1 MTSLRIGLLWHA
13 AAAGNLG
20 VGALSIGNIALARA
34 AAARIGATPHFIAI
48 GARETARPYITD
60 ADIEHR
66 SITGRYMISASGYRH
81 DLSLLDIV
89 LDIGAGDSFAD
100 IYSDKRFSY
109 IVATK
114 AMAIGA
120 GKPLVLSPQTIGPFT
135 RQPHTAIAAWLCR
148 KAACVFARD
157 PLSMAVLGKLAPGA
171 NARQVVDVAFAL
183 PYDKPAKRPPGQST
197 GPRRIGLNVSG
208 LLMNGG
214 YAGGNE
220 YGLGFDYPALT
231 RRLIT
236 AFIAM
241 PDTEVHLIP
250 HVIAPNMPRDD
261 DGAAADALKAEF
273 GGLVRHPDFASPSAA
288 KSLIAT
294 MDFMVGARMHATIAA
309 YSAGVPVV
317 PISYSRKFEGLYGG
331 LAYPWLVN
339 AKGMTTDA
347 ALAFILDAFAR
358 RDELAA
364 DIARGSPII
373 AAGLEAYVAELADLF
388 GRVAR

>member
-1 MTSLRIGLLWHA
+1 MTALRIGLLWHA

-20 VGALSIGNIALARA
+20 VGALSVGNIALAREA
-34 AAARIGATPHFIAI
+34 ARRIGATPSFTVF
-48 GARETARPYITD
+48 GGREPGKPYITD
-60 ADIEHR
+60 PDITHR
-66 SITGRYMISASGYRH
+66 VIDGRYMVSPGGYRA
-81 DLSLLDIV
+81 DVGKLDIL

-100 IYSDKRFSY
+100 IYGDKRFAY
-109 IVATK
+109 MVATK
-114 AMAIGA
+114 AMAISA
-120 GKPLVLSPQTIGPFT
+120 GKPLVLSPQTIGPFS

-148 KAACVFARD
+148 KATAVFARD
-157 PLSMAVLGKLAPGA
+157 PLSMAVLEKLSPEAR
-171 NARQVVDVAFAL
+171 ARQVVDVAFAL
-183 PYDKPAKRPPGQST
+183 PYDKPKPRAKG
-197 GPRRIGLNVSG
+197 GLVRIGLNVSG

-231 RRLIT
+231 RRLVT
-236 AFIAM
+236 SFLAM

-250 HVIAPNMPRDD
+250 HVIAPNLPRDD
-261 DGAAADALKAEF
+261 DAAAADALKAEF
-273 GGLVRHPDFASPSAA
+273 PALIRHPDFASPSAA
-288 KSLIAT
+288 KSMIAT
-294 MDFMVGARMHATIAA
+294 MDFMTGARMHATIGA

-347 ALAFILDAFAR
+347 AEAFILDALAR

-364 DIARGSPII
+364 DIARGTPVVQ
-373 AAGLEAYVAELADLF
+373 AGLEAYVAELADLF
-388 GRVAR
+388 TRVAR